1 MVTIFTPERIQS
13 VLNEFPINLSECS
26 NVCLLIDLLW
36 QPLMSISPKD
46 KFQSLAHLGIEGRI
60 ELDVRMELFS
70 SISEG
75 LKI

>member
-1 MVTIFTPERIQS
+1 M
-13 VLNEFPINLSECS
+13 
-26 NVCLLIDLLW
+26 CLLMDLLW
-36 QPLMSISPKD
+36 QPLMSISLKD
-46 KFQSLAHLGIEGRI
+46 KPQSLAHLGIEGRI